1 MSRPAATS
9 ISVPT
14 LDLVMEVC
22 CVQPIGYGVLR
33 PPGEAS
39 HLPWRCVL
47 FEFCSCIDDSG

>member
-33 PPGEAS
+33 PPGKAS